1 MLRHIK
7 QKQSDDGIIIDPSH
21 KSTPGHEAYL
31 KKKEKAIQ
39 SSPDLSKRIPI
50 SIPELRATI
59 FCKLGED
66 PAEKVLRYKERMKFA
81 ANTAKK
87 KNGEF
92 LVVEE

>member
-1 MLRHIK
+1 MSRHTK
-7 QKQSDDGIIIDPSH
+7 QKQSDDGTIIDPSH
-21 KSTPGHEAYL
+21 KSTPSYEAAL
-31 KKKEKAIQ
+31 KRKEKAIQ

-50 SIPELRATI
+50 FMPELRATI
-59 FCKLGED
+59 FCKPGED
-66 PAEKVLRYKERMKFA
+66 PVQKVLRYKERMKFA